1 MSRYVTLCFMPSQ
14 PVQLYESEAMELVM
28 MINDRL
34 GLSLRS
40 RCQNEGNTTAV
51 YHTAAAILP
60 VLLFLLLALLLPL
73 LPLL

>member
-1 MSRYVTLCFMPSQ
+1 MSRYVTLCFTPSQ
-14 PVQLYESEAMELVM
+14 PVKLCDSEAMELVI

-40 RCQNEGNTTAV
+40 RCQNEGNTAAV

-60 VLLFLLLALLLPL
+60 ALLFLLLLLLLLPL
-73 LPLL
+73 L